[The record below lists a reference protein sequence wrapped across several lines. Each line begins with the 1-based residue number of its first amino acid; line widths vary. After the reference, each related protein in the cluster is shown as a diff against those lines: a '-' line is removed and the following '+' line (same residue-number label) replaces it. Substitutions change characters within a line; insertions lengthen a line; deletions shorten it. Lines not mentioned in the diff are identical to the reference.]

1 MGQPRGA
8 PLLGC
13 HCSAGKVAAC
23 GAVPVHSGAAPG
35 LEALWEKPRV
45 TAPAMHPHVYLSLL

>member
-1 MGQPRGA
+1 MLTPWG
-8 PLLGC
+8 
-13 HCSAGKVAAC
+13 SAGKVAAC